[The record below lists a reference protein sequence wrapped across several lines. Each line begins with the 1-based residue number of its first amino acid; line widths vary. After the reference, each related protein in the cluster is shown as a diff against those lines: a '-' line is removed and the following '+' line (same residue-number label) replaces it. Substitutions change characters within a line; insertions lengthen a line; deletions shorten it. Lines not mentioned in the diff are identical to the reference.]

1 MKKNIA
7 LSGRLILF
15 FVLTGLVAG
24 SGNVLADH
32 AKLVKGKKVLVVASY
47 HREYKWTG
55 DIVQAL
61 EKDLAGAELTVF
73 NMDSKKHL
81 EGAAEKAGEAF
92 ALYEKL
98 VPDAVITIDDNA
110 QAYFVVPYL
119 KNKVATPVI
128 FCGVNDDAAK
138 YGFPADNV
146 TGVLEKKH
154 YRESISFAQTVD
166 PKIKEIAVL
175 YRPSPSN
182 QVNLAQIENEKE
194 RYSAE
199 IIATVAV
206 NSVADVRKA
215 LDDYSTTVDAWMLLN
230 MTGIVDE
237 NNQQLE
243 GHDAI
248 ALIADATDLVTI
260 GASDWEVEAGALCGV
275 IKSGEEQ
282 AVLTASQLI
291 AHWEGKPIKDIPVTW
306 NRNGQ
311 RYINLKTLKKL
322 QLALRPEM
330 IIGTTIISGN

>member
-1 MKKNIA
+1 MKINIA
-7 LSGRLILF
+7 LSGRLIVF
-15 FVLTGLVAG
+15 FVLAGLFAWPG
-24 SGNVLADH
+24 SVLADH
-32 AKLVKGKKVLVVASY
+32 AKLVKGKKVLIVASY

-55 DIVQAL
+55 DIVQTL
-61 EKDLAGAELTVF
+61 EKDLAGADLTVF
-73 NMDSKKHL
+73 YMDSKRNL

-92 ALYEKL
+92 ALYQKL
-98 VPDAVITIDDNA
+98 APDAVITIDDNA
-110 QAYFVVPYL
+110 QAEFVVPYL

-138 YGFPADNV
+138 YGFPAANV

-154 YRESISFAQTVD
+154 YRESISFAQTVV

-199 IIATVAV
+199 ITAAVAV
-206 NSVADVRKA
+206 NTVADVRKA
-215 LDDYSTTVDAWMLLN
+215 MADLSATVDAYMLLN
-230 MTGIVDE
+230 MTGIVDA

-243 GHDAI
+243 AHEAI
-248 ALIADATDLVTI
+248 ALIADATDLATI

-282 AVLTASQLI
+282 AVLAASQLI
-291 AHWEGKPIKDIPVTW
+291 AHWEGKPIMDIPVTW
-306 NRNGQ
+306 NKNGQ

-322 QLALRPEM
+322 QLTLRPEM